1 MEVSEWG
8 DKDGDDEHVAC
19 CFFIENLT
27 SFLNVSSDV
36 GQAVFECG
44 E

>member
-1 MEVSEWG
+1 MATMNTSPV
-8 DKDGDDEHVAC
+8 V
-19 CFFIENLT
+19 FFIENLT

-36 GQAVFECG
+36 GQAVFERG